1 MYLRRPVP
9 PALPL
14 SGEEF
19 SRLYQ
24 DQFNNVLRLYFNQL
38 SNTVN
43 SMAGVNGGQYIECPN
58 GLFFNTADQ
67 TFAATDTMY
76 PIVYNATYLSNA
88 VALKTGS
95 TSQIE
100 VSIPGIYNFQYNGQ
114 VQSASGNAK
123 NVFIWISRNGTDI
136 AYSTRGFTL
145 TQNGEYKQ
153 IAWNFNIDL
162 DTDEY
167 IELRVATSDTDVI
180 LDAQTGVS
188 PHPGIPSSVLTVN
201 YISPLPET
209 RPTPPA
215 V

>member
-58 GLFFNTADQ
+58 GLFFNTVDQ
-67 TFAATDTMY
+67 TFAAPDTMY

-95 TSQIE
+95 TSQIQ
-100 VSIPGIYNFQYNGQ
+100 VSVPGIYNFQYTGQ
-114 VQSASGNAK
+114 LRGTNASSK
-123 NVFIWISRNGTDI
+123 SFFIWISRNGTDI
-136 AYSTRGFTL
+136 GYSTRAFTSTL
-145 TQNGEYKQ
+145 NNEYKQ
-153 IAWNFNIDL
+153 VSWNFNIDL

-167 IELRVATSDTDVI
+167 VELRVSTTDTTI
-180 LDAQTGVS
+180 LLDAETGVS